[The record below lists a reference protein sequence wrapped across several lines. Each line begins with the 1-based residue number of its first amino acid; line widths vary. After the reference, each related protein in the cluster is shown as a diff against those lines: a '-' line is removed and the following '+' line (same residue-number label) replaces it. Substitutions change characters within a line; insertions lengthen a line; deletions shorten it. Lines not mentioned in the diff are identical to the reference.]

1 MHYRLSYTAINPN
14 ELSNI
19 VAISARSDHDSSAF
33 SHNTTSMLETALH
46 MAKSPMGH
54 SYTSSWAASCIQVAP
69 APKRAANVLAFV
81 FLVLK

>member
-33 SHNTTSMLETALH
+33 SHNLETALH